1 MFTLSRYPYTSVA
14 FEVVCSSTTKILYAS
29 DGFDGSYNDISIVK
43 FNSLVNSLK
52 TDQVKQITCKENRV
66 TILLIFAFSCSPII
80 NLRAKKR
87 MEQCKPCVEHG

>member
-1 MFTLSRYPYTSVA
+1 MASMDRTMTSQ
-14 FEVVCSSTTKILYAS
+14 SSNLIHWW
-29 DGFDGSYNDISIVK
+29 
-43 FNSLVNSLK
+43 VNSLK